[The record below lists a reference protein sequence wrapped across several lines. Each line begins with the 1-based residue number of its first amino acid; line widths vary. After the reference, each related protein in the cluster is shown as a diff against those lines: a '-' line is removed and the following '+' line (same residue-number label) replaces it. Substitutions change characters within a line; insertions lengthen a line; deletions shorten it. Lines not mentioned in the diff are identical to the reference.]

1 MKWYLDKYS
10 QMMENFFRLKYSI
23 SLKFENIRKLIMDEE
38 SISKFLIDKEYF
50 LTALELLS
58 ENYERTGVPIDILSN
73 FFQDSANFLS
83 FDSSHGINDVSPNT
97 QQNSS
102 TETIRIKN
110 DKISVLEHDV
120 RVLKDSLQEA
130 QEKLKDPKAKLEV
143 KSPSQTLT
151 GNEDK
156 SEEIVIK
163 NLVLKYLQTKGFR
176 ITALSFQNE
185 AGKTKKSDEIIIPDD
200 VELIHLLRAFL
211 YLQNTSK
218 INIEI
223 ENLKK
228 DKIESR
234 DEISK
239 LTVDLDVARKKIKDL
254 ELQVNQLLEEKE
266 AKEEKEGKNDKAS
279 DLPEREQKIQQELEQ
294 IQEQQQEQLQKPSL
308 NFSNDPPSVQ
318 LLDSVFADIQPL
330 IKVLEPSKRSY
341 LLGPLHTIVKNHPSR
356 DVRMQGIQLIFNM
369 WDSPDT
375 DQRQAIVDVLKDC
388 ANEQDRA
395 EAEILPVVTQMMSSS
410 DVNILSL
417 VSKTVGDFSTILNM
431 QLRYTLLLSIIK
443 QFSEHSSPVVRKAAA
458 ADGATLVLSLGS
470 NDDATDKMEDLIDL
484 GKHFVFDADADV
496 SSAGLCAFIPAIL
509 RFAQLRK
516 CVGKSIFE
524 YWFKLAL
531 SFGTTGSSQLAVLRF
546 KMCAQVLETTIRFI
560 LPSEPT
566 NEQRIVSEDDPE
578 SKNEDNKEIVIVSQ
592 PEFEWITKYLPDALP
607 KLSQILF
614 VPIPVK
620 KEAVKLVTCCCQ
632 FMGKMFTNEYIAP
645 VFLKLIDDGLP
656 DQKMNHL
663 AMFIC
668 AVSPKCGVDIFYTN
682 AKTFLTYAANE
693 THEFKQTD
701 VENYFS
707 PAFSMLSSLE
717 PSMRTTIFKLCNEL
731 SLSHRSGVRSA
742 AMNVISEMLQ
752 TCEQKEIEND
762 VFPIVVRLAHDPDE
776 SLQFETINVIGQIA
790 RFSTVEQLI
799 DSIKSLFD
807 EWFRSKPNI
816 RLQALRSLLS
826 VVNDVDSQ
834 FRDTYIIP
842 KLLDIARN
850 KEGWGD
856 FYEQAIIIVVQSL
869 SSMTE
874 FSKQIIRDYIEPLVE
889 SLSEIPLVQN
899 DPTFNG
905 LREKFGQSE
914 EKGGFSF
921 LKKNI

>member
-1 MKWYLDKYS
+1 
-10 QMMENFFRLKYSI
+10 ME
-23 SLKFENIRKLIMDEE
+23 EE
-38 SISKFLIDKEYF
+38 SISKFLIEKGYF
-50 LTALELLS
+50 LTALELLT
-58 ENYERTGVPIDILSN
+58 ENYERTGTPIETLSD
-73 FFQDSANFLS
+73 FFQDSANFLT
-83 FDSSHGINDVSPNT
+83 FDSTHGINDVSPDAK
-97 QQNSS
+97 QNSS
-102 TETIRIKN
+102 TEAIRIKN

-130 QEKLKDPKAKLEV
+130 QEKLKEPKEKIEL
-143 KSPSQTLT
+143 KSPSSTLT
-151 GNEDK
+151 GNEEL
-156 SEEIVIK
+156 SEDIVIK
-163 NLVLKYLQTKGFR
+163 NLVSKYLQSKGFR
-176 ITALSFQNE
+176 ITAVSFQNE
-185 AGKTKKSDEIIIPDD
+185 AGKNKKSDDITIPDD

-218 INIEI
+218 INVEI

-228 DKIESR
+228 EKIESR
-234 DEISK
+234 DQISH

-254 ELQVNQLLEEKE
+254 ETQMSQMIEEKE
-266 AKEEKEGKNDKAS
+266 EKDGNIQNNKSLPQREE
-279 DLPEREQKIQQELEQ
+279 KIQQELEQ
-294 IQEQQQEQLQKPSL
+294 IQEQQQEQLKQPAL

-330 IKVLEPSKRSY
+330 IKVIEPSKRNY
-341 LLGPLHTIVKNHPSR
+341 LLGPLHTIVKNHPKR

-369 WDSPDT
+369 WDSPDI
-375 DQRQAIVDVLKDC
+375 DQRQAIVDILKDC

-395 EAEILPVVTQMMSSS
+395 ESEILPIVTQMMSSS

-417 VSKTVGDFSTILNM
+417 VSKTVGDFSTILSM

-443 QFSEHSSPVVRKAAA
+443 QFSEHSSPVVRRAAA
-458 ADGATLVLSLGS
+458 ADGATLVLSFGT
-470 NDDATDKMEDLIDL
+470 NEDATDKMQDLIDL
-484 GKHFVFDADADV
+484 GKHFVFDSDADV
-496 SSAGLCAFIPAIL
+496 SSAGLCAYIPAVL
-509 RFAQLRK
+509 RFTQLRK
-516 CVGKSIFE
+516 CVGKSMFE
-524 YWFKLAL
+524 YWLKLAL

-566 NEQRIVSEDDPE
+566 DEQRIVSEDDPE
-578 SKNEDNKEIVIVSQ
+578 SKTADKNEIVVISQ
-592 PEFEWITKYLPDALP
+592 SEYEWITKYLPDNLP

-620 KEAVKLVTCCCQ
+620 KEAVKLVTSCCQ
-632 FMGKMFTNEYIAP
+632 SMGKMFTNEYIAP
-645 VFLKLIDDGLP
+645 VYLRLIDDGLP

-717 PSMRTTIFKLCNEL
+717 PSMRSVIFKLCNEL

-742 AMNVISEMLQ
+742 AMNVISEVLQ

-762 VFPIVVRLAHDPDE
+762 IFPIVVRLAHDPDE

-842 KLLDIARN
+842 KLLEIARN
-850 KEGWGD
+850 KDGWGD
-856 FYEQAIIIVVQSL
+856 FYEQAIIIIVQSL
-869 SSMTE
+869 GSMSE
-874 FSKQIIRDYIEPLVE
+874 FSKSVIRDYIEPLIE

-899 DPTFNG
+899 DPIFNG
-905 LREKFGQSE
+905 LKEKYGPSE

-921 LKKNI
+921 LKKNT